1 MINENDFDYEEMTDE
16 ELTTLALS
24 DERLAEI
31 YLEKAREQADT
42 TLLLAGNCYRRFG
55 KQLLSDEQKQIF
67 ENMANGILPTD
78 EELAAMESEQITL
91 DMQQAIKQARE
102 LNKQKAAQLG
112 EAYKPELRL
121 EDKTDSFPV
130 N

>member
-1 MINENDFDYEEMTDE
+1 MTNENEFDYADMTDE
-16 ELTTLALS
+16 ELELELARQASNEAIEHAKTTLQMS
-24 DERLAEI
+24 E
-31 YLEKAREQADT
+31 
-42 TLLLAGNCYRRFG
+42 NCYRKFG
-55 KQLLSDEQKQIF
+55 KQLLSETQKAYF

-78 EELAAMESEQITL
+78 EEQAGIVSEQITL
-91 DMQQAIKQARE
+91 DMQDVKQARE

-112 EAYKPELRL
+112 EAYKPELLL